1 MLYVSLILLHL
12 TVQTL
17 EAVTKMV
24 QDGNI
29 TAKDAI
35 RHAEALN
42 SIKARLCHCAFV
54 DV

>member
-1 MLYVSLILLHL
+1 MLYVSLILLL
-12 TVQTL
+12 LNVQTL

-42 SIKARLCHCAFV
+42 SIKAWSCLHSSV
-54 DV
+54 DI